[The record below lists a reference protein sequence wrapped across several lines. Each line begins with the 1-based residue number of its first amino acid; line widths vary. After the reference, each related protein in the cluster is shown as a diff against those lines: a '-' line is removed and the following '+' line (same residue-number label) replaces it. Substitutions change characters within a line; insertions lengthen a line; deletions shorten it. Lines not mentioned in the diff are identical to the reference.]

1 MTDHMSHEDY
11 VLQVRGEAMRTCAGI
26 LDGSVGVLEGCHL
39 LSSLRWE
46 VELDERDPDLLAFA
60 MISSEIEGL
69 PIGNDRQH
77 WSKAALAELEPDVQ
91 AAVAWAM
98 PTARR
103 ACQSVIER
111 FATKPSG

>member
-1 MTDHMSHEDY
+1 MADHMSHEDY
-11 VLQVRGEAMRTCAGI
+11 VLQVRGEAVRTCAGI
-26 LDGSVGVLEGCHL
+26 LDGSVCVLEGCHL

-46 VELDERDPDLLAFA
+46 VELDERDPDFLTFA

-77 WSKAALAELEPDVQ
+77 WSKAALAELEPDVR

-98 PTARR
+98 PIARG
-103 ACQSVIER
+103 ACQSVVER
-111 FATKPSG
+111 FATEPSA

>member
-1 MTDHMSHEDY
+1 MSHEDY
-11 VLQVRGEAMRTCAGI
+11 VLQVRGEAVRTCAGI
-26 LDGSVGVLEGCHL
+26 LDGSVGVLEGCHQ

-46 VELDERDPDLLAFA
+46 VEVDERDSDFETFS

-103 ACQSVIER
+103 ACQSVIKR
-111 FATKPSG
+111 FATKPSA